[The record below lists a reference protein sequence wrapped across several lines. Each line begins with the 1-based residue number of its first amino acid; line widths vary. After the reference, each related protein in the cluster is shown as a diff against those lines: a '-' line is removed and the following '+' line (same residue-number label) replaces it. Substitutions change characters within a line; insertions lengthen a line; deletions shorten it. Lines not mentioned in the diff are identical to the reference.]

1 MFLRDNG
8 EIGGFAMCKEHLK
21 KKKKIGKKS
30 HAITSRNNQRRLTLH
45 PFKII

>member
-21 KKKKIGKKS
+21 KKKKKLVKKV
-30 HAITSRNNQRRLTLH
+30 TQLH
-45 PFKII
+45 LGIINDD

>member
-21 KKKKIGKKS
+21 KKKLVKKV
-30 HAITSRNNQRRLTLH
+30 TQLH
-45 PFKII
+45 LGIINDD